1 MPSAFQIE
9 ELARQCAQDGISD
22 VNTSLTQDYLK
33 IWNAVR
39 DDIIW
44 HDVYFYGEEALY
56 YYSGSLRETGILPR
70 DIVPRW
76 VFIAIAVREAISH
89 GFGDFEFVEE
99 AINKLRVASESLL
112 WPDAIQE
119 IKRAT
124 GVSVSLGGP

>member
-1 MPSAFQIE
+1 MTDDDRKLVEKCWKFAMHGAFQIE

-56 YYSGSLRETGILPR
+56 YYSGSLRETGTDTYREILDALTR
-70 DIVPRW
+70 NKRRS
-76 VFIAIAVREAISH
+76 FLT
-89 GFGDFEFVEE
+89 GFGIFWGLFM
-99 AINKLRVASESLL
+99 LL
-112 WPDAIQE
+112 FLIGGGHGLKQQ
-119 IKRAT
+119 IGRAH
-124 GVSVSLGGP
+124 V